1 MKANITKLLYTYVA
15 TFLMWVLVFIVQKPL
30 FMICYHDKLP
40 EGNSLLQCLEVVYH
54 GLSLDLSMAGY
65 LTCLPALLVAAS
77 PWIRKTILRR
87 VMTAY
92 TAVAAL
98 IVAIAFVVNI
108 GLYAYWKFPL
118 DATPVFYFLT
128 SPKDAMA
135 SLTIWMTL
143 GGLAA
148 ILIIATLIAWAC
160 IKTTTISKYSILAK
174 TNDKH
179 EASSSYKIRL
189 MTSAVMLLLSA
200 LLVIPIRGGFTV
212 STTNIGKAYFSEKA
226 ILNHSAV
233 NPLFSFIESVSH
245 QEDFASMYRFMDDKE
260 ATALVSPMINTSSEG
275 TTTKLNCQRPDV
287 YIFVMESF
295 SMELWKTNA
304 VPHLQQIAKEGIMFT
319 HFYANS
325 FRTDRGLVAILGG
338 FPAQPTMSIMKYPK
352 KTAKL
357 PSIAAHLKANG
368 YGLKYYYGG
377 DADFTNMR
385 SYLVGQGFENI
396 VSDESFPMKER
407 MSKWGVPDGYVFARL
422 KQDLQSEKPNMPML
436 RVLQTSSSHEPFD
449 VPYHKLADERLN
461 AFAYADSC
469 VGNFI
474 ATLKKTDRWK
484 NSLVIIV
491 PDHQGCWPKDIS
503 DYAIGHYHIPM
514 IWTGGAIK
522 AAEEISTIG
531 SQQDIAATLLGQF
544 GIDHSDMKYSKDMLC
559 PNVAHFAF
567 FTDNDLVGLITE
579 DNIMLHDNKLKKVVV
594 DEGTHKGANINKG
607 KAYLQKLYDHIAEL

>member
-1 MKANITKLLYTYVA
+1 MKKQIYTYVA
-15 TFLMWVLVFIVQKPL
+15 TFLSWLLVFVIQKPL

-40 EGNSLLQCLEVVYH
+40 DGNSLWNGLEVVYH
-54 GLSLDLSMAGY
+54 GLTLDLSMAGY
-65 LTCLPALLVAAS
+65 LTCLPALLIIASIWTSTKILRQTMTIYNVVAA
-77 PWIRKTILRR
+77 T
-87 VMTAY
+87 
-92 TAVAAL
+92 

-118 DATPVFYFLT
+118 DATPVFYFLS

-135 SLTIWMTL
+135 SLTPWMTIE
-143 GGLAA
+143 GLAA
-148 ILIIATLIAWAC
+148 ILIIAALISWISIKATLKTRFSAFGKAN
-160 IKTTTISKYSILAK
+160 IKT
-174 TNDKH
+174 
-179 EASSSYKIRL
+179 EAN
-189 MTSAVMLLLSA
+189 SAWEKRSMASGVMLLLSA

-212 STTNIGKAYFSEKA
+212 STTNIGKAYFSENA
-226 ILNHSAV
+226 ILNHAAV

-245 QEDFASMYRFMDDKE
+245 QEDFASLYRFMDDKE
-260 ATALVSPMINTSSEG
+260 ATALTQPMKNTSSEG
-275 TTTKLNCQRPDV
+275 TVAKLNNQRPDI
-287 YIFVMESF
+287 YIFIMESF

-304 VPHLQQIAKEGIMFT
+304 VPNLQQIAKEGLFFSN
-319 HFYANS
+319 FYANS

-357 PSIAAHLKANG
+357 PSIAAQLKANG

-385 SYLVGQGFENI
+385 SYLVGQGFEDI
-396 VSDESFPMKER
+396 VSDESFPIKER

-422 KQDLQSEKPNMPML
+422 LKDLKSEKQTTPMM

-469 VGNFI
+469 IGNFI
-474 ATLKKTDRWK
+474 ATLKKSDKWEK
-484 NSLVIIV
+484 SLIVIV

-503 DYAIGHYHIPM
+503 TYELGHYHIPM
-514 IWTGGAIK
+514 IWTGGAINK
-522 AAEEISTIG
+522 SEDVSTIG
-531 SQQDIAATLLGQF
+531 SQQDIAATLLGQL
-544 GIDHSDMKYSKDMLC
+544 GIDHSNMIYSKDMLN
-559 PNVAHFAF
+559 PTISHFAF

-579 DNIMLHDNKLKKVVV
+579 DNIVIHDNKLKKVVV
-594 DEGTHKGANINKG
+594 DKGRNKGANTNKA